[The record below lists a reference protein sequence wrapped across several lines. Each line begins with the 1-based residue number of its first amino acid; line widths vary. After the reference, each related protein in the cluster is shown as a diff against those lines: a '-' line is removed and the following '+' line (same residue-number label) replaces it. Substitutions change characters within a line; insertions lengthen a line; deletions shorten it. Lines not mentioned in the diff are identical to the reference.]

1 MRMPVISRRLPD
13 ASALSKVPASN
24 KTRGDTMRNARPA
37 SIITAISLGG
47 LLIAALY
54 ALMSMSYPLSLV
66 LMKLPLSTQMVMHAV
81 SDQFVLGDTKAIAQS
96 TLNYTRAFFGISLH
110 TALGGL
116 ALLMC
121 TVQFVPAIRRRSLAL
136 HRAVGKVAVTGV
148 ALAMLGAIVFLSK
161 TPAKDVFSGEP
172 FAAALWIQAVS
183 TLMTLSLAIKAIRE
197 RQIRAH
203 MGWMALLFATL
214 LTAPLLRIEYMVFG
228 NLLPQFNLSQ
238 INAGIAVI
246 LMPQVVWLVS
256 LWMQHAGQADMPLL
270 RPHPTLHWP
279 ALRAMGWMGAAT
291 ALHEGLLAPMGLDVI
306 GHWRGAAETLPAM
319 AALWAVPTA
328 VMLPRIH
335 DELRT
340 VMRHQPI
347 GMLTLTLGVAAS
359 IGSLLV
365 ASQLPAQDNNQIGRL
380 FYWAGS
386 GASGLALC
394 AIGLRW
400 RKALPVHTPARTL
413 SLMSWL
419 MPAVWAPIAGLL
431 SFTGWPASP
440 VITATL
446 TLAGGFVAWHGFA
459 SAFGL
464 PMPGVPAPASQTGE
478 STA

>member
-1 MRMPVISRRLPD
+1 MRDVRTSRT
-13 ASALSKVPASN
+13 S
-24 KTRGDTMRNARPA
+24 TRIPT
-37 SIITAISLGG
+37 IVSLTG

-54 ALMSMSYPLSLV
+54 ALMSMSYPISLM
-66 LMKLPLSTQMVMHAV
+66 LMKLPLSAQMVIHTV
-81 SDQFVLGDTKAIAQS
+81 SGKFVLGDTKAIAQS
-96 TLNYTRAFFGISLH
+96 TINYTRAFFGISLH

-148 ALAMLGAIVFLSK
+148 ALAMVGAIVFLSK

-172 FAAALWIQAVS
+172 FAAALWVQAVS

-228 NLLPQFNLSQ
+228 NLLPQFNLPQ
-238 INAGIAVI
+238 VNAGIAAI
-246 LMPQVVWLVS
+246 LTPQVVWLVS
-256 LWMQHAGQADMPLL
+256 LWMRYVGQADMPLL

-291 ALHEGLLAPMGLDVI
+291 ALHEGLLAPMGMDLV
-306 GHWRGAAETLPAM
+306 GHWRSAPETLPIMAM
-319 AALWAVPTA
+319 LWAVPTA
-328 VMLPRIH
+328 LMLPRIH
-335 DELRT
+335 DELRA

-347 GMLTLTLGVAAS
+347 SMLTLTLGIAAS
-359 IGSLLV
+359 IGALMV
-365 ASQLPAQDNNQIGRL
+365 ASQLPSQDNNQIGRL

-386 GASGLALC
+386 GVMGLVLC
-394 AIGLRW
+394 AMGLGQ
-400 RKALPVHTPARTL
+400 RKALPVHTPLRTL
-413 SLMSWL
+413 SLMCWL
-419 MPAVWAPIAGLL
+419 MPAMWAPFAGLL

-440 VITATL
+440 IITATL
-446 TLAGGFVAWHGFA
+446 TLSGGFFAWHGFA

-464 PMPGVPAPASQTGE
+464 PMPGVPAPAPQTGE